1 MRPRNKV
8 IAAAGTVA
16 VVVTV
21 GFAGT
26 GCSRTATGTPVA
38 DPAAVTASALP
49 TSALSTSALPTPALP
64 ASPPQSAP
72 VGSAV
77 MSVTG
82 GSGPVTISYRIN
94 GGPEQTEPNVTLPWE
109 KQYSVYDELESEVTA
124 DGGDASLICTI
135 TMDGDMLVSFKSE
148 PRPTC
153 NFAYW
158 G

>member
-1 MRPRNKV
+1 MRSLGNTV
-8 IAAAGTVA
+8 GMVVGTVA
-16 VVVTV
+16 VIVM
-21 GFAGT
+21 AAT
-26 GCSRTATGTPVA
+26 GCTEIATGTPVA
-38 DPAAVTASALP
+38 DPAAATESTTAPKTRASAATTAP
-49 TSALSTSALPTPALP
+49 VPD
-64 ASPPQSAP
+64 QSAP

-94 GGPEQTEPNVTLPWE
+94 GGPEQTETNVFLPWE
-109 KQYSVYDELESEVTA
+109 KRYPVYEKLESEVTA
-124 DGGDASLICTI
+124 DGGDTSLICTI
-135 TMDGDMLVSFKSE
+135 IMEGDMLVSFKSE

>member
-1 MRPRNKV
+1 MRSLGITV
-8 IAAAGTVA
+8 GTVA
-16 VVVTV
+16 LIVVV
-21 GFAGT
+21 AA
-26 GCSRTATGTPVA
+26 GCSKTATGTPVA
-38 DPAAVTASALP
+38 DPAATTESSVAPKTRASA
-49 TSALSTSALPTPALP
+49 TSTAPRPD
-64 ASPPQSAP
+64 QSAP

-94 GGPEQTEPNVTLPWE
+94 GGPEQTETNVFLPWE
-109 KQYSVYDELESEVTA
+109 KRYPVYEKLESEVTA
-124 DGGDASLICTI
+124 DGGDTSLICTI
-135 TMDGDMLVSFKSE
+135 IMEGDMLVSFKSE